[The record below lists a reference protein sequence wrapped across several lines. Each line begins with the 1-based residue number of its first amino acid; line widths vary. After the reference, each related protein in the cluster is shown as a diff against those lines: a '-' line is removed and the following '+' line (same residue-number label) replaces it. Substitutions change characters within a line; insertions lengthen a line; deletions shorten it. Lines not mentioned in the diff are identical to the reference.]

1 MKKFTT
7 KQVFILVFA
16 IIVGIA
22 FMETSSPLWTF
33 IFWRGFLLK
42 ILLYG
47 AISEFIVIA
56 LSVWTKKH
64 H

>member
-1 MKKFTT
+1 MKEFTT
-7 KQVFILVFA
+7 KQVLILVFA

-22 FMETSSPLWTF
+22 FIETSSPLWTF
-33 IFWRGFLLK
+33 IFWREFLLK
-42 ILLYG
+42 ILVYG